1 MHCFRR
7 RFRFTCLK
15 FKLRISKSEHFPVEL
30 ANFATKKTFAS
41 NSNFFLFR
49 TNFQSNI
56 EIIHLKT
63 SLLFASKLFFGH
75 LIRFEPSLG
84 HLNPLQNLLLDTQT
98 GSLQKSFARTS
109 PQNHSLDTRTSQLI
123 STVFIIC
130 LFGKLI
136 NCNNNNDQSKSSPS
150 DKPAVAAAPAASN
163 QAQQPA
169 DSLKLESR
177 QIPVAASP
185 HQYVDRSDGSV
196 QHVAINTHNLS
207 PKESA
212 YHNANPNA
220 PVGYIQIQP
229 VLAPLAAHHT
239 PEQQGSTSFIS
250 FIKPQQAGGRR
261 SFSLTNKLK
270 NFMSSL
276 FWK

>member
-1 MHCFRR
+1 M
-7 RFRFTCLK
+7 
-15 FKLRISKSEHFPVEL
+15 
-30 ANFATKKTFAS
+30 
-41 NSNFFLFR
+41 
-49 TNFQSNI
+49 
-56 EIIHLKT
+56 
-63 SLLFASKLFFGH
+63 
-75 LIRFEPSLG
+75 
-84 HLNPLQNLLLDTQT
+84 
-98 GSLQKSFARTS
+98 
-109 PQNHSLDTRTSQLI
+109 I

-229 VLAPLAAHHT
+229 VLAPLSAHHT